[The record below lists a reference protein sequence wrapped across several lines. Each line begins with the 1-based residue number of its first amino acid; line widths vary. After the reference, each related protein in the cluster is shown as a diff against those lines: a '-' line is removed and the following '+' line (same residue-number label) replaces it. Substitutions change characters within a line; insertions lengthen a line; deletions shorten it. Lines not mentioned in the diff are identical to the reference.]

1 MLVVKNLPPN
11 AGDVK
16 DTQVQ
21 EDPLEREM
29 ATPAH
34 IIAWVIPWR
43 EEPGRLHWWGHKESD
58 RTEAAEHTQRFN
70 TSVTLATF

>member
-1 MLVVKNLPPN
+1 VLVVKNLPPN

-34 IIAWVIPWR
+34 IIAWIIPWR
-43 EEPGRLHWWGHKESD
+43 EEPGRLH
-58 RTEAAEHTQRFN
+58 
-70 TSVTLATF
+70 